1 MIDKFFENLSELPF
15 LSLLADSKI
24 GLEKEAL
31 RVDKNGTISL
41 KMHPSIFGSALTNKY
56 ITTDYSESLIEVVT
70 PPCDSHKEA
79 LNYLENIIGFIY
91 RGLDEEYLWPAS
103 MPCIIAGDK
112 SIPIAYYG
120 TSNAARMKTT
130 YRRGLGNR
138 YGRVMQVISGIHFN
152 YSFSNKFWESYKD
165 YKNKQTTIMDF
176 KSEQYFC
183 ISRNLLRND
192 WLIAYLFGCSPAVCK
207 SYLSGKK
214 TKMESFDEYTYYER
228 YATSLR
234 MGDIGYQNNK
244 EEDMGVHVDYNSL
257 ENYSNSLDKAIKTE
271 SKEYQKIGVHSD
283 GYYKQINA
291 NTLQIENEYYSSVRP
306 KSDSSLKT
314 RPSVALKKSGVEYI
328 ELRSIDNNIF
338 SNSGIDLCQMH
349 FIELLI
355 IHSLFGGESEI
366 SENEYYDIKNNLK
379 KVAHDGRNKKLKL
392 KLAGKE
398 IEINLAVEKILIEI
412 MKIAKILDKFS
423 NTKKYQDCVKE
434 QEKKLHNN
442 DILPSNL
449 VINEMQNKNYSFYEL
464 CMDNIWK
471 QKDYFHNMKEN
482 KDIIRILEKETG
494 ESILRRKKL
503 EIDCKESYEDYIN
516 NYFSDQ

>member
-1 MIDKFFENLSELPF
+1 
-15 LSLLADSKI
+15 
-24 GLEKEAL
+24 
-31 RVDKNGTISL
+31 
-41 KMHPSIFGSALTNKY
+41 
-56 ITTDYSESLIEVVT
+56 
-70 PPCDSHKEA
+70 
-79 LNYLENIIGFIY
+79 
-91 RGLDEEYLWPAS
+91 
-103 MPCIIAGDK
+103 
-112 SIPIAYYG
+112 
-120 TSNAARMKTT
+120 
-130 YRRGLGNR
+130 
-138 YGRVMQVISGIHFN
+138 
-152 YSFSNKFWESYKD
+152 
-165 YKNKQTTIMDF
+165 
-176 KSEQYFC
+176 
-183 ISRNLLRND
+183 
-192 WLIAYLFGCSPAVCK
+192 
-207 SYLSGKK
+207 
-214 TKMESFDEYTYYER
+214 MESFDEYTYYER